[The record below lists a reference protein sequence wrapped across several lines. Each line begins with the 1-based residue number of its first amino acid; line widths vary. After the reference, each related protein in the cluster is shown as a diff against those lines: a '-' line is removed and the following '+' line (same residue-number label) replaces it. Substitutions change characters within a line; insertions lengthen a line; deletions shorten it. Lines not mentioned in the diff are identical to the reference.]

1 MNEEVFDLVLGNV
14 LTAWGWGT
22 PDTPLSTIPCSCH
35 HSLLFTCHRLLY
47 SLQLGTTLG
56 RSEGRVR
63 ASRNSYS
70 LFLCQI
76 GGFLRN
82 GSLGSPESM
91 GLLCANALSLSRTWR
106 LGLMGHVYA
115 RRWQWTET
123 QAGSS
128 LKCPRLPALRK
139 LVRSL
144 IKGSRVSVGLLFVRG
159 IHVRLLTALAF
170 V

>member
-35 HSLLFTCHRLLY
+35 HSLSFTCHRLLY

-106 LGLMGHVYA
+106 LGLMGHVYT
-115 RRWQWTET
+115 RRWQWTDTGWLFTEMSKAAGT
-123 QAGSS
+123 QEVGQKSDKGLQS
-128 LKCPRLPALRK
+128 LC
-139 LVRSL
+139 
-144 IKGSRVSVGLLFVRG
+144 G
-159 IHVRLLTALAF
+159 TAF
-170 V
+170 C